1 MAKKYKPGQFCSLGG
16 TLYRVKKRP
25 AMIASCW
32 ACGYKC
38 GGGLNDQLS
47 RDCEAKLPGPC
58 YPVEIKP
65 KRQG

>member
-16 TLYRVKKRP
+16 KLYRVKKR
-25 AMIASCW
+25 ATFGSTCA

-38 GGGLNDQLS
+38 VGNHQLF
-47 RDCEAKLPGPC
+47 RHCATKLPGCC

>member
-1 MAKKYKPGQFCSLGG
+1 MAKRYKPGQFCSLGG
-16 TLYRVKKRP
+16 KLYRVKKR
-25 AMIASCW
+25 AVFGSTCA

-38 GGGLNDQLS
+38 VGSDHDSLFS
-47 RDCEAKLPGPC
+47 DCATKLPHFC